1 MACSLDASV
10 DYFKMLKV
18 VDDREV
24 DLRKQSFKEIAVP
37 NHVKTAPKDN
47 SEIKSWSQN

>member
-10 DYFKMLKV
+10 DDLKMRLKV
-18 VDDREV
+18 VDAREV

-37 NHVKTAPKDN
+37 NH
-47 SEIKSWSQN
+47 I